1 MTSVP
6 ESTRILV
13 IGGGPGGST
22 AATLLARQ
30 GWDVTLLERAHFPR
44 YHIGESLLPSILQIL
59 DLLGAREKMEAMG
72 FTRKE
77 GAYLEWG
84 PERWGLNFGEL
95 SANCTYA
102 FQVER
107 ADFDKMLLDHA
118 RSQGVKVF
126 EGVEVESI
134 DFDGDRPIRAHW
146 AMKAANDNGNGNGNG
161 NGHHSGNGNGTAR
174 ATIMQGAVGF
184 DYLIDASGRS
194 GIMATKYLLNRKYHK
209 VFQNVAIWGYWK
221 GTDRMATGR
230 EGDIACGSIPNG
242 WLWAIPLRDG
252 TTSVGV
258 VVHKDTIVARGSAT
272 LEELYFEAINE
283 SPFISDI
290 VKPGTLT
297 SGMYTEQ
304 DYSYASQ
311 RFCGP
316 GYFMIGDAACFL
328 DPLLS
333 SGVHLATYSGLIAA
347 AGIGSTLRGEV
358 TEDEAAVFF
367 EKCYRQAYLRFL
379 VFLSAFYDVG
389 RKKESYFWEAQRLTE
404 QDVQTSDLKLAF
416 LNLVT
421 GIKDMSDAQSDAHRL
436 VLDAMTKRID
446 ENLNLRKDKKALA
459 SLDAQ
464 TRDQANANGRFFTS
478 VEGLFALNQA
488 DAIEGLFISTD
499 PHPRLARAHAVA
511 QSVVTDELT
520 PVLQS

>member
-1 MTSVP
+1 
-6 ESTRILV
+6 
-13 IGGGPGGST
+13 
-22 AATLLARQ
+22 
-30 GWDVTLLERAHFPR
+30 
-44 YHIGESLLPSILQIL
+44 
-59 DLLGAREKMEAMG
+59 
-72 FTRKE
+72 
-77 GAYLEWG
+77 
-84 PERWGLNFGEL
+84 
-95 SANCTYA
+95 
-102 FQVER
+102 
-107 ADFDKMLLDHA
+107 
-118 RSQGVKVF
+118 
-126 EGVEVESI
+126 
-134 DFDGDRPIRAHW
+134 
-146 AMKAANDNGNGNGNG
+146 
-161 NGHHSGNGNGTAR
+161 
-174 ATIMQGAVGF
+174 
-184 DYLIDASGRS
+184 
-194 GIMATKYLLNRKYHK
+194 
-209 VFQNVAIWGYWK
+209 
-221 GTDRMATGR
+221 
-230 EGDIACGSIPNG
+230 
-242 WLWAIPLRDG
+242 
-252 TTSVGV
+252 
-258 VVHKDTIVARGSAT
+258 VHKDTIVARGSAT

-297 SGMYTEQ
+297 SAMYTEQ

-478 VEGLFALNQA
+478 VEGLFALNET
-488 DAIEGLFISTD
+488 DAIEGLYISTD

-511 QSVVTDELT
+511 EPVVTDELSA
-520 PVLQS
+520 VLQS